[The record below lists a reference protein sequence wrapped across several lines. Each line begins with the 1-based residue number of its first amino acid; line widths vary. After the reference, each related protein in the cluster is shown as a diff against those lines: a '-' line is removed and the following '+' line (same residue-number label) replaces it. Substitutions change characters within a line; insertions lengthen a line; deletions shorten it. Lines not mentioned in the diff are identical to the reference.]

1 MKEVSMK
8 AAVVDSFA
16 SAPRYG
22 EFAEPQARAEEVMVS
37 VRAAALSQLVRLQAA
52 GKHYSSGQ
60 PPFVPGADG
69 VGLLDDGRRVYFAF
83 PRPPVGTMAER
94 VAVKANCIVELPE
107 SIDDATAAAAA
118 NPGMSSWAALTVRAQ
133 LQAGE
138 TVLVN
143 GATGA
148 SGRLAI
154 KIARHLGAA
163 RVIATGRNPA
173 SKAEMLALGADE
185 FIALDGT
192 RAALT
197 EKFRAAI
204 GRGVDIVLDYVWG
217 PVAEAFMAAAVGR
230 GAGAAA
236 PRIRFVNIGSLG
248 GHEIALPAGAVRS
261 SGLELLGSGLGSV
274 ANEVLVRCIGEM
286 FQAMDSAD
294 LRIDTETLPLAD
306 VASAWNRDSRARLVF
321 TLP

>member
-1 MKEVSMK
+1 MK

-16 SAPRYG
+16 SAPHYG
-22 EFAEPQARAEEVMVS
+22 EFAEPEARADEIIVQVH
-37 VRAAALSQLVRLQAA
+37 AAALSQLVRIQAA
-52 GKHYSSGQ
+52 GKHYTSGQ

-69 VGLLDDGRRVYFAF
+69 VGVRDDGRRVYFAF
-83 PRPPVGTMAER
+83 PRPPVGAMAER
-94 VAVKANCIVELPE
+94 VAVKATYTVELPDT
-107 SIDDATAAAAA
+107 IDDITAAAIA
-118 NPGMSSWAALTVRAQ
+118 NPGMSSWAALTERAR
-133 LQAGE
+133 LQPGE
-138 TVLVN
+138 TVLIN

-154 KIARHLGAA
+154 GIAKHLGAG

-173 SKAEMLALGADE
+173 SETDMRALGADD
-185 FIALDGT
+185 FIALNGS

-204 GRGVDIVLDYVWG
+204 DRGVDVVLDYVWG
-217 PVAEAFMAAAVGR
+217 PTAEAFMAAASGH
-230 GAGAAA
+230 GEGEAA
-236 PRIRFVNIGSLG
+236 PRIRFVNIGALG
-248 GHEIALPAGAVRS
+248 GHEITLPVGPLRS

-286 FQAMDSAD
+286 LQVVDSAN
-294 LRIDTETLPLAD
+294 LRVETETLPLAE
-306 VASAWNRDSRARLVF
+306 VERAWNRNSRARLVF